1 MSEYR
6 DSSSNN
12 LLSLISGAFIGAAG
26 LAWWLISEADKRKE
40 EKKQK
45 AMMYSSRI
53 QDGSEAIDSNRILL
67 ITAVCSNKGLNEIAK
82 LFPNQVIYTSCIDE
96 EDEKTQLLVPGIGNP
111 QWRLSTIF
119 QDKN

>member
-1 MSEYR
+1 MTEYR

-40 EKKQK
+40 TKKQT

-53 QDGSEAIDSNRILL
+53 QDGSEAID
-67 ITAVCSNKGLNEIAK
+67 LNEKVNTVQGEKLEEKVEQLNSAIADVRRQ
-82 LFPNQVIYTSCIDE
+82 LE
-96 EDEKTQLLVPGIGNP
+96 ELGQ
-111 QWRLSTIF
+111 
-119 QDKN
+119 

>member
-1 MSEYR
+1 MTEYR

-40 EKKQK
+40 TKKQR

-53 QDGSEAIDSNRILL
+53 QDGSEAIDSIESKNI
-67 ITAVCSNKGLNEIAK
+67 VKGEKLEEKVEQLNSAIADVRRQ
-82 LFPNQVIYTSCIDE
+82 LE
-96 EDEKTQLLVPGIGNP
+96 ELGQ
-111 QWRLSTIF
+111 
-119 QDKN
+119 

>member
-1 MSEYR
+1 MTEYR

-40 EKKQK
+40 TKKQK

-53 QDGSEAIDSNRILL
+53 QDGSEAIDANQ
-67 ITAVCSNKGLNEIAK
+67 NMNEIKGEK
-82 LFPNQVIYTSCIDE
+82 LEQKVEQLNSAIADVRRQLE
-96 EDEKTQLLVPGIGNP
+96 ELGQ
-111 QWRLSTIF
+111 
-119 QDKN
+119 

>member
-1 MSEYR
+1 MTDYR

-40 EKKQK
+40 TKKQR

-53 QDGSEAIDSNRILL
+53 QDGSEAID
-67 ITAVCSNKGLNEIAK
+67 LNEKVNTVQGEKLEEKVEQLNSAIADVRRQ
-82 LFPNQVIYTSCIDE
+82 LE
-96 EDEKTQLLVPGIGNP
+96 ELGQ
-111 QWRLSTIF
+111 
-119 QDKN
+119 

>member
-1 MSEYR
+1 MTEYR

-40 EKKQK
+40 TKKQK

-53 QDGSEAIDSNRILL
+53 QDGSEAID
-67 ITAVCSNKGLNEIAK
+67 LNEKVNTVKGEKLEEKVEQLNSAIADVRRQ
-82 LFPNQVIYTSCIDE
+82 LE
-96 EDEKTQLLVPGIGNP
+96 ELGQ
-111 QWRLSTIF
+111 
-119 QDKN
+119 

>member
-26 LAWWLISEADKRKE
+26 LAWWLSSEADKRKE

-53 QDGSEAIDSNRILL
+53 QDGLRSD
-67 ITAVCSNKGLNEIAK
+67 
-82 LFPNQVIYTSCIDE
+82 
-96 EDEKTQLLVPGIGNP
+96 
-111 QWRLSTIF
+111 
-119 QDKN
+119 

>member
-1 MSEYR
+1 MTDYR

-40 EKKQK
+40 TKKQK

-53 QDGSEAIDSNRILL
+53 QDGSEAIDENENIGD
-67 ITAVCSNKGLNEIAK
+67 IKGEKLEEKVEQLNSAIADVRRQ
-82 LFPNQVIYTSCIDE
+82 LE
-96 EDEKTQLLVPGIGNP
+96 ELGQ
-111 QWRLSTIF
+111 
-119 QDKN
+119 

>member
-1 MSEYR
+1 MTEYR

-40 EKKQK
+40 TKKQR

-53 QDGSEAIDSNRILL
+53 QDGSEAIDSNEKIH
-67 ITAVCSNKGLNEIAK
+67 TVKGEKLEEKVEQLNSAIADVRRQ
-82 LFPNQVIYTSCIDE
+82 LE
-96 EDEKTQLLVPGIGNP
+96 ELGQ
-111 QWRLSTIF
+111 
-119 QDKN
+119 

>member
-1 MSEYR
+1 MTEYR

-40 EKKQK
+40 TKKQR

-53 QDGSEAIDSNRILL
+53 QDGSEAID
-67 ITAVCSNKGLNEIAK
+67 LNEKVNTAQGEKLEEKVEQLNSAIADVRRQ
-82 LFPNQVIYTSCIDE
+82 LE
-96 EDEKTQLLVPGIGNP
+96 ELGQ
-111 QWRLSTIF
+111 
-119 QDKN
+119 

>member
-12 LLSLISGAFIGAAG
+12 FLSLISGAFIGAAG
-26 LAWWLISEADKRKE
+26 LAWWLFSEADKRKE

-53 QDGSEAIDSNRILL
+53 QDGSEAIDTNENIKDIEGDKLEHK
-67 ITAVCSNKGLNEIAK
+67 VEELNSAIADVRRQ
-82 LFPNQVIYTSCIDE
+82 LE
-96 EDEKTQLLVPGIGNP
+96 ELGQ
-111 QWRLSTIF
+111 
-119 QDKN
+119 

>member
-1 MSEYR
+1 MTEYR

-40 EKKQK
+40 TKKQK

-53 QDGSEAIDSNRILL
+53 QDGSEAID
-67 ITAVCSNKGLNEIAK
+67 LNEKVNNVQGEKLEEKVEQLNSAIADVRRQ
-82 LFPNQVIYTSCIDE
+82 LE
-96 EDEKTQLLVPGIGNP
+96 ELGQ
-111 QWRLSTIF
+111 
-119 QDKN
+119 

>member
-1 MSEYR
+1 MTEYR

-40 EKKQK
+40 TKKQR

-53 QDGSEAIDSNRILL
+53 QDGSEAID
-67 ITAVCSNKGLNEIAK
+67 LNEKVNTVQGEKLEEKVEQLNSAIADVRRQ
-82 LFPNQVIYTSCIDE
+82 LE
-96 EDEKTQLLVPGIGNP
+96 ELGQ
-111 QWRLSTIF
+111 
-119 QDKN
+119 

>member
-1 MSEYR
+1 MTEYR

-40 EKKQK
+40 TKKQR

-53 QDGSEAIDSNRILL
+53 QDGSEAID
-67 ITAVCSNKGLNEIAK
+67 TKEYLNEVKGEKLEQKVEQLNTAIADVRRQ
-82 LFPNQVIYTSCIDE
+82 LE
-96 EDEKTQLLVPGIGNP
+96 ELG
-111 QWRLSTIF
+111 
-119 QDKN
+119 QD